1 MSAIDKN
8 IHFIGEFWYIIRL
21 LHSGK
26 TNYELKVLVG
36 INLNNYGNLKKMH
49 IVKID
54 DSEVNFVWKF
64 EAKMTEI
71 LRYYVML
78 TVGYK

>member
-1 MSAIDKN
+1 MQ
-8 IHFIGEFWYIIRL
+8 
-21 LHSGK
+21 
-26 TNYELKVLVG
+26 
-36 INLNNYGNLKKMH
+36 
-49 IVKID
+49 IVRIA

-78 TVGYK
+78 TVGYTVNNNHCGQFHRLELTIM